1 MNGCAAPLLRRL
13 LMLWFGVW
21 ATPDQVGAAELPAR
35 ADVRVIA
42 DSDVVPE
49 RRSALAQLAAQLRV
63 RVDYVDIGTRDDV
76 RALLTDTDLVILDA
90 PSAHGR
96 KELQERV
103 IPALMGVQTPWLRA
117 GGGRPQFGNISPL
130 HARRLIA
137 HLAVGGAAN
146 LKQMFG
152 YLAAWRTGESLAGF
166 SGPIPF
172 PPTGIYHPSAPGPF
186 ASEHAFF
193 EWGHGRWRN
202 GAVRIAIAVGVEMI
216 AGLQTGAVDM
226 LIEHSERRGMIPIAF
241 WLAAGDPDGW
251 RRLLVATKAA
261 GFVVT
266 GCVADR
272 PAQEAAA
279 RALGIPILKTA
290 AVAGAHASGCQ
301 RMHNH

>member
-1 MNGCAAPLLRRL
+1 MNGCAAPLLCRL
-13 LMLWFGVW
+13 LVLWFGVW
-21 ATPDQVGAAELPAR
+21 AMPDQVGAAELPAR
-35 ADVRVIA
+35 AHVRVIA

-49 RRSALAQLAAQLRV
+49 RRNALAQLAAQLRV
-63 RVDYVDIGTRDDV
+63 RVDYVDIGTRGDV
-76 RALLTDTDLVILDA
+76 RAQLTGIDLVILDA

-96 KELQERV
+96 KELHERV
-103 IPALMGVQTPWLRA
+103 IPALMGAQTPWLRV

-166 SGPIPF
+166 SGPVPF

-186 ASEHAFF
+186 ASEDAFF
-193 EWGHGRWRN
+193 EWGQGRWRN
-202 GAVRIAIAVGVEMI
+202 GAARIAIAVGVERI

-241 WLAAGDPDGW
+241 WLEGGDPDGW
-251 RRLLVATKAA
+251 RRFLVVTKAA
-261 GFVVT
+261 MFVVT
-266 GCVADR
+266 RCATDQA
-272 PAQEAAA
+272 AQQAASLA
-279 RALGIPILKTA
+279 VGIPILKI
-290 AVAGAHASGCQ
+290 AGGNGADASSCG
-301 RMHNH
+301 RTHNH

>member
-1 MNGCAAPLLRRL
+1 MKGCATRL
-13 LMLWFGVW
+13 LSGLLAFWLSGCPTTGH
-21 ATPDQVGAAELPAR
+21 AGAAGLPAR
-35 ADVRVIA
+35 AHVRVIA
-42 DSDVVPE
+42 DSEVVPE
-49 RRSALAQLAAQLRV
+49 RRNALIELASQLRV
-63 RVDYVDIGTRDDV
+63 RVDHIDIEARDDV
-76 RALLTDTDLVILDA
+76 RAWLTGTDLVILDA

-96 KELQERV
+96 KELQERI
-103 IPALMGVQTPWLRA
+103 IPALMGTQTPWLRV
-117 GGGRPQFGNISPL
+117 GGGRPLFGNISPL

-172 PPTGIYHPSAPGPF
+172 PPTGIYHPSAPSPF
-186 ASEHAFF
+186 ASERAFF
-193 EWGHGRWRN
+193 EWGQGRWRN
-202 GAVRIAIAVGVEMI
+202 GAVRIAIAVGVERI
-216 AGLQTGAVDM
+216 AGLQTEAIDM

-241 WLAAGDPDGW
+241 WLGGGDPEGW

-279 RALGIPILKTA
+279 LALGIPILETA
-290 AVAGAHASGCQ
+290 AVAGVHASGCQ